1 MVILRPTYLI
11 NGDVTDIDLEQLKN
25 DGIRGLIFDLD
36 STLLAPHSGKI
47 TPEVADWLRQ
57 AREMFEVAI
66 VSNNKRAKY
75 IDQVRELLQM
85 PIIGHA
91 AKPRRWAFFEILKGF
106 NNIEPSQVAVIG
118 DRPLTDVLGGQR
130 AGMKTVLVWPLKSM
144 SEPRWVTMMRKIER
158 YVIKT

>member
-47 TPEVADWLRQ
+47 TPEVAEWLRQ

-75 IDQVRELLQM
+75 IEQVRELLQM

-144 SEPRWVTMMRKIER
+144 SEPNWVTMMRKIER